1 LPRGWW
7 VSALGGIAALGLA
20 ASAPAAEG
28 GDVRVSIASP
38 APGGKLR
45 DYVHQ
50 ARIEGSALAEGDGP
64 DRFDVM
70 LVIDVSDSTKAASG
84 ADVDGDGQVGVDPH
98 NELLP
103 PGAFDPA
110 IRSTDPGDT
119 ILQAQILAAR
129 SLLGGLDTRRVRVGL
144 ATFAGEV
151 NPLTGER
158 KSIDQQDAWL
168 EVPLTDDYAALDR
181 ALDAVLARGPNGATN
196 YAAGIRLAIVELAG
210 LSGAK
215 STPRQGVSK
224 VMLFLTDGIP
234 TLPVG
239 KGNQEDP
246 GDGEAALRA
255 AQLARSAGISI
266 NTYALGP
273 SALQYPR
280 VVTEMARMTVGNYTP
295 VQNPGDIVTLLQGVT
310 FADVED
316 VVLTNLTTGEFS
328 TDVRLAP
335 DGSFTGFV
343 PVREGRNRVRISA
356 LASDGSRGSV
366 ELEFDFEHSQVG
378 DRSRLGEL
386 ERIREQNTQLELHR
400 LGLEVE
406 QFRREQKKRLEVE
419 AERPGA
425 APSGTKP

>member
-1 LPRGWW
+1 VRWCRRTT
-7 VSALGGIAALGLA
+7 ALLALAALGF
-20 ASAPAAEG
+20 APGATAAEA
-28 GDVRVSIASP
+28 GDVRVSVTSP

-45 DYVHQ
+45 DYLHQ
-50 ARIEGSALAEGDGP
+50 ARIEGAALAESVGP
-64 DRFDVM
+64 DQFDVM
-70 LVIDVSDSTKAASG
+70 LVLDVSDSTKVASG
-84 ADVDGDGQVGVDPH
+84 ADVDRDGQVGVNPH

-103 PGAFDPA
+103 PGAYAPDVF
-110 IRSTDPGDT
+110 STDPGDN
-119 ILQAQILAAR
+119 ILQAQVLAAR
-129 SLLGGLDTRRVRVGL
+129 SLLQGLDPRRVRVGL
-144 ATFAGEV
+144 ATFSGEV
-151 NPLTGER
+151 SPATGER

-168 EVPLTDDYAALDR
+168 EVPLTNDYAAVDR
-181 ALDAVLARGPNGATN
+181 ALGAVLARGPNGATN
-196 YAAGIRLAIVELAG
+196 YAAGIRLAIVELGG

-215 STPRQGVSK
+215 SAPRQGASK
-224 VMLFLTDGIP
+224 VILFLTDGIP

-239 KGNQEDP
+239 KGNREDP

-255 AQLARSAGISI
+255 AQLAHSAGITI

-280 VVTEMARMTVGNYTP
+280 VVTEMARMTVGTYTP

-343 PVREGRNRVRISA
+343 PVREGRNRVRVSA

-366 ELEFDFEHSQVG
+366 ELEFDFEHNQVG
-378 DRSRLGEL
+378 DRSRLSEL
-386 ERIREQNTQLELHR
+386 ERIREQNKALELHR
-400 LGLEVE
+400 LGLEIE
-406 QFRREQKKRLEVE
+406 QFRSDQKKRIEIE
-419 AERPGA
+419 AERP
-425 APSGTKP
+425 APQAPR